1 MVNLS
6 CELLKLEKM
15 YPRIVAGRVPV
26 PTSLHRIMVRNGRD
40 TCKNTKGWTED
51 ILRALRRELTSKR
64 GTWRD
69 ARDVLGRCYLITVR
83 DFETSQRVHFIE
95 KESHGVRS
103 RSLEP
108 MSVVRDLITLLNR
121 TRSYRFEVSER
132 HVLDDVFSSGG
143 LTGERERCIGARN
156 YNGRRALL
164 LKGSSNPLQ
173 FTLATFYQT
182 WKCSKT
188 ICPSAGYAGPFA
200 RKLSHSTTNIYF
212 NGKNPACR
220 KFSSRGDAK
229 KGLLCGTT
237 ASRSDHF
244 TFCDKTSTSNG
255 CHGRTTSVN
264 RTTTED
270 GSSDVSSSFPIK
282 CNETACTSSTKDLC
296 GKPCLSKR
304 PPPRFYSPCPN
315 VDDYCVTEGNASGFF
330 QLSFASYIVNAQGG
344 STVLEMSV

>member
-69 ARDVLGRCYLITVR
+69 ARDVL
-83 DFETSQRVHFIE
+83 
-95 KESHGVRS
+95 
-103 RSLEP
+103 
-108 MSVVRDLITLLNR
+108 
-121 TRSYRFEVSER
+121 ER

-315 VDDYCVTEGNASGFF
+315 VDDYCVTEALPVGRRQAHPVPQSREKSNIPSWIRSTGPKRTEDQRRTKGLTNAS
-330 QLSFASYIVNAQGG
+330 LR
-344 STVLEMSV
+344 E